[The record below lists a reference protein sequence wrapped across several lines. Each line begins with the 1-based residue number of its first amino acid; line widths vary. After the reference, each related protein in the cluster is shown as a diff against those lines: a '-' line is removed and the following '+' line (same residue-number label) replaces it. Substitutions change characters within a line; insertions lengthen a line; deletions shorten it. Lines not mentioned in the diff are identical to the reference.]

1 MNKLGSHFENSN
13 LDEYDIGR
21 DKHADK
27 KDVNTNDYT
36 WLF

>member
-27 KDVNTNDYT
+27 KDSGKCK
-36 WLF
+36 